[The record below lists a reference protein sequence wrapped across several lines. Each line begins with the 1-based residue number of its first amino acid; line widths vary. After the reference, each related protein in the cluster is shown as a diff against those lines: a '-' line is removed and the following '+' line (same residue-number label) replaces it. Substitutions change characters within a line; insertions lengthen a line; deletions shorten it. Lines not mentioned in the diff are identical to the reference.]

1 MNKLMTVN
9 FHGSELY
16 GFELSGVIFV
26 ALKPIV
32 LAMGLNWS
40 GQEQR
45 VKRDPILREGVCMT
59 HIPGAG
65 GAQDMICLRLDL
77 LHGWFFT
84 IDSTRVKASLR
95 ERVELFQ
102 RECYR
107 VLYRHFANDN
117 DAARQAHESESLR
130 IRMVAEARQVFGAR
144 AAAQLW
150 HKLDLPYVPAMAAPL
165 AQGDLFE
172 WADAA
177 PLQHA
182 S

>member
-1 MNKLMTVN
+1 MNKIMTVN
-9 FHGSELY
+9 FHGAELY
-16 GFELSGVIFV
+16 GFELGGIVFI

-32 LAMGLNWS
+32 AGMGLNWS

-45 VKRDPILREGVCMT
+45 VKRDPVLREGICMT
-59 HIPGAG
+59 HMPGRG
-65 GAQDMICLRLDL
+65 GPQDTICLRLDL

-84 IDSTRVKASLR
+84 IDSTRVKPSLR
-95 ERVELFQ
+95 ERVEVYQ

-107 VLYRHFANDN
+107 VLYRHFAGDS
-117 DAARQAHESESLR
+117 DAAKQAYESESLR
-130 IRMVAEARQVFGAR
+130 VRMVAEARQTFGER

-150 HKLDLPYVPAMAAPL
+150 HKLELPYVPAMAVPL

-172 WADAA
+172 WAAAA

-182 S
+182 G